1 VREFLAVSLPT
12 FVKPL
17 CVSHF
22 FGSDWMR
29 PRITKAK
36 SCGGFLG
43 DEFVWRFND
52 RAKWITQLA
61 SVLPVGMV
69 NAPELLA
76 GLQSRNRF
84 HGDSSPEI
92 KCVKMYLIHKMREQS
107 VYCPTYGHGQ
117 DAIQFGERAG
127 IL

>member
-1 VREFLAVSLPT
+1 
-12 FVKPL
+12 
-17 CVSHF
+17 
-22 FGSDWMR
+22 MR
-29 PRITKAK
+29 PGITKAK
-36 SCGGFLG
+36 LRGGLLG
-43 DEFVWRFND
+43 DEFVGRCDN

-61 SVLPVGMV
+61 GVFPVGVV
-69 NAPELLA
+69 NSPELLA
-76 GLQSRNRF
+76 GLQSHNRF
-84 HGDSSPEI
+84 HSDSSPEI

>member
-1 VREFLAVSLPT
+1 MREFLTVSRAA

-17 CVSHF
+17 CVSRF
-22 FGSDWMR
+22 FGTDRMR

-36 SCGGFLG
+36 LRGGFLG
-43 DEFVWRFND
+43 GEFVGCFND

-61 SVLPVGMV
+61 GIFPVGVV

-84 HGDSSPEI
+84 HGDSSPQPAF
-92 KCVKMYLIHKMREQS
+92 VKMYQRHKMRGQS
-107 VYCPTYGHGQ
+107 
-117 DAIQFGERAG
+117 
-127 IL
+127 